1 MDSLTE
7 LSITTLTEANGYLK
21 TLERSL
27 ERTSKF
33 NNDLLY
39 NIVTL
44 CNEKLFMSLLSH
56 YRYNATHHTPM
67 ALFNETDKIHKLPD
81 AFRNT
86 VRLISQFESICQ
98 FDAFGYKTPTDKQLC
113 IMINGLSAI
122 NKFVKVETS
131 LVKELSR

>member
-7 LSITTLTEANGYLK
+7 QSINTLTKAKGYLK

-27 ERTSKF
+27 GRRSKL

-44 CNEKLFMSLLSH
+44 CTEKLFMSLLSH

-81 AFRNT
+81 AFRKT

-98 FDAFGYKTPTDKQLC
+98 FDAFDYKTPTDEQLC
-113 IMINGLSAI
+113 MMITGLSAI
-122 NKFVKVETS
+122 KEFVKVETS
-131 LVKELSR
+131 LVKELF